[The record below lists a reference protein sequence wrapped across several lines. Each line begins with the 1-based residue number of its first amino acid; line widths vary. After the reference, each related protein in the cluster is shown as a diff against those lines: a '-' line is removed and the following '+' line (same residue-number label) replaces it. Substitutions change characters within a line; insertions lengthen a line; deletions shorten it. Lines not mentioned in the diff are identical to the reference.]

1 MLSKSVRPWFSL
13 VQRQNLSFEA
23 FSTSWSHWIS
33 VVCSI
38 PRLLW
43 FQIESKKAAA
53 KNLESS
59 VEEAKGRL
67 ATQLEE
73 QSRLEDKI
81 RALSI
86 DLATEQAQV
95 EKLHHDVS
103 FL

>member
-1 MLSKSVRPWFSL
+1 M
-13 VQRQNLSFEA
+13 
-23 FSTSWSHWIS
+23 
-33 VVCSI
+33 
-38 PRLLW
+38 
-43 FQIESKKAAA
+43 
-53 KNLESS
+53 
-59 VEEAKGRL
+59 EEAKGRL

>member
-1 MLSKSVRPWFSL
+1 MKLSPEVGLTGL
-13 VQRQNLSFEA
+13 VLCATFLG
-23 FSTSWSHWIS
+23 
-33 VVCSI
+33 CCD
-38 PRLLW
+38 

-53 KNLESS
+53 KNLENS

-103 FL
+103 FFSFLMYLLA

>member
-1 MLSKSVRPWFSL
+1 M
-13 VQRQNLSFEA
+13 
-23 FSTSWSHWIS
+23 
-33 VVCSI
+33 
-38 PRLLW
+38 
-43 FQIESKKAAA
+43 
-53 KNLESS
+53 
-59 VEEAKGRL
+59 EEAKGRL

-103 FL
+103 FYSFLMYLLA